1 MKNDTVEANR
11 QVARRLVKAVGEGD
25 FPTVESLLHPDLD
38 WWLNGI
44 GHLNREQFLESIHM
58 LASAK
63 KGGFTITNTTAEE
76 DRVAVEMHG
85 RFEYEDGRVYENDY
99 CELMTL
105 RDGLVY
111 RVHAFFDV
119 NASAK
124 VFPEAVK

>member
-1 MKNDTVEANR
+1 MTGNVENNR
-11 QVARRLVKAVGEGD
+11 EVALQVVNAVGSGD
-25 FPTVESLLHPDLD
+25 KATVASLLHPELD

-44 GHLNREQFLESIHM
+44 GHLDRNQFIDSLDM

-63 KGGFTITNTTAEE
+63 RGGFTIVSTTAEG
-76 DRVAVEMHG
+76 DRVAVEMVG
-85 RFEYEDGRVYENDY
+85 RFEYEDGRVYENNY

-119 NASAK
+119 NAAAK
-124 VFPEAVK
+124 AFPQVT